1 MSISRESLAS
11 LVGGS
16 TSSSERPELKSKV
29 EENVYIFNIINIMKY
44 IELTIINEMQTRAQA
59 DPTGISLTV
68 RSPLLD
74 NWIIDILI

>member
-1 MSISRESLAS
+1 M
-11 LVGGS
+11 
-16 TSSSERPELKSKV
+16 
-29 EENVYIFNIINIMKY
+29 NIMKF